1 MKCNKS
7 WSKVEP
13 SHAYRRSIVVRLI
26 TLVAKRRRKGGRL
39 RRWKTYIFV
48 GDHYRIL
55 NIIWETIKVKD
66 FASNFFVDSAIQVV
80 QNEFDQPVTFRINVE
95 LESLVPFRL
104 GIIGNVFGLH

>member
-26 TLVAKRRRKGGRL
+26 TLVAKRRRKGG
-39 RRWKTYIFV
+39 KTYIFV